1 MSGQVLPPSYDNQ
14 DNLWIL
20 DQADSAEPRL
30 RVRNRDGVVSAVKT
44 SFHGDTPVMLKLA
57 PDGVRALMV
66 MKSKS
71 TGQNYVQTGAVQYAG
86 SGKQLVLGQF
96 RQLRL
101 ALTSITDAAWNKQG
115 ILVVGASLSGKQPE
129 PAAVAG
135 QLRRFRLQLL
145 PGSLPGFTAQTV
157 ASNPNKDTLPVIEDV
172 EGRVHWLSRDLL
184 WTPMD
189 FDEKAPPL
197 TPVYPG

>member
-1 MSGQVLPPSYDNQ
+1 VLTPSYDNQ

-20 DQADSAEPRL
+20 DKADSAEPRL
-30 RVRNRDGVVSAVKT
+30 RVRNRDGDISTVKT
-44 SFHGDTPVMLKLA
+44 SFHGDSPVVLKMA

-71 TGQNYVQTGAVQYAG
+71 TGQNYVQTGAVQSA
-86 SGKQLVLGQF
+86 STGKQLVLGQF

-101 ALTSITDAAWNKQG
+101 QLNDITDAAWNKQG
-115 ILVVGASLSGKQPE
+115 ILVVGTSTTGNNPTRLPWLVNSDGS
-129 PAAVAG
+129 
-135 QLRRFRLQLL
+135 RLQLL
-145 PGSLPGFTAQTV
+145 PGSPPGFVARTV

-189 FDEKAPPL
+189 ADEKAPAL
-197 TPVYPG
+197 VPVYPG